1 MASLGFSRV
10 GGLVLSVRSLV
21 VVLLAASA
29 CIPRVPVQRLPAL
42 TPIVVAYVVDP
53 SYSGQATTAPAT
65 LKATVAEVLAERN
78 LSPVELPLEVV
89 KDAKLTDARM
99 AAMRAN
105 ETAAPFLLLIELRV
119 QFFSQLD
126 GRYRWQVG
134 TAVTA
139 ERRSST
145 QVKDA
150 FEVPVVLQFDHEKQP
165 AAIVMAADDIKGRVA
180 VLIDGLLASPGA
192 QTTAGATA
200 ELTRP
205 RSIYFVMVD
214 RFENGSKENDGT
226 IDVNDPAAF
235 HGGDLDGLISR
246 LDWLQALGIDTV
258 WLSPIFA
265 MRTAKWH
272 GFGAFHGYW
281 TYDLA
286 SIEPRFGTEATLAK
300 LSNEIHRRGMKLLLD
315 LVLNHVGPDAP
326 LLMAHPTWFHSHGGV
341 TDWSNADEL
350 ENGDVH
356 GLSDLAQE
364 NPEVAAYLS
373 AATRRWL
380 RAGQA

>member
-10 GGLVLSVRSLV
+10 GGLVLTARSL

-53 SYSGQATTAPAT
+53 SYSGEATTAPGT
-65 LKATVAEVLAERN
+65 LKAAVAEVLAERN
-78 LSPVELPLEVV
+78 LRPVELPLEVV

-105 ETAAPFLLLIELRV
+105 ENVAPFLLLVELRV

-126 GRYRWQVG
+126 GRYRWEVG

-192 QTTAGATA
+192 QTTTRATT

-205 RSIYFVMVD
+205 QSIYFVMVD

-226 IDVNDPAAF
+226 IDLNDPAAF
-235 HGGDLDGLISR
+235 HGGDLDGVISR
-246 LDWLQALGIDTV
+246 LDWLQALGVDTV

-265 MRTAKWH
+265 MRTGKWH

-281 TYDLA
+281 THDLA
-286 SIEPRFGTEATLAK
+286 SVEPRFGTEATLAK

-326 LLMAHPTWFHSHGGV
+326 LLKAHPEWFHSNGGV
-341 TDWSNADEL
+341 TDWSNVHEL